1 MKKRDPVVADI
12 AVLALAALMYIA
24 LISPFNVTNAVNTGT
39 QPKFYGKGEAVA
51 LVIML
56 TWDAGAVDRIL
67 NTAEKTD
74 LKLSFAVSG
83 DWAAEHPTK
92 ISMVYEEGH
101 EILIARNSVSLDTP
115 EEALDELERSA
126 DIIERITGERPTYFY
141 CAGEF
146 DRNYIRAAAKA
157 GLKTVSETVDL
168 DSASGT
174 SEDIIDRLA
183 SCAKK
188 GSFITCLPTAAFSDA
203 LPYFEE
209 IIKKMG
215 LDIVSV
221 HKMLY
226 N

>member
-1 MKKRDPVVADI
+1 MKKRDPVVVDI

-24 LISPFNVTNAVNTGT
+24 LISPFNVTKAVNAGT
-39 QPKFYGKGEAVA
+39 QPRYYGNGEAVA
-51 LVIML
+51 LVVML
-56 TWDAGAVDRIL
+56 TWDAQAVDKIL
-67 NTAEKTD
+67 NTAESKE

-92 ISMVYEEGH
+92 ISRIYEEGH
-101 EILIARNSVSLDTP
+101 EILIARNSVSLDTMK
-115 EEALDELERSA
+115 EALDELQRSA
-126 DIIERITGERPTYFY
+126 NIIERITGERPTCFY
-141 CAGEF
+141 CAGEY

-157 GLKTVSETVDL
+157 CLKTVSETVDI
-168 DSASGT
+168 DTANGT
-174 SEDIIDRLA
+174 AKDIIDRLT
-183 SCAKK
+183 SCARR

-203 LPYFEE
+203 LPFFEE
-209 IIKKMG
+209 KIKNMG